1 MRRFFS
7 SYNRG
12 ETGWSYLM
20 GSFAQQSLP
29 LTDSVTLRIQRVN
42 STRVESV
49 TVRFRLLSVLVVLVG
64 C

>member
-1 MRRFFS
+1 
-7 SYNRG
+7 
-12 ETGWSYLM
+12 M

-42 STRVESV
+42 STKVDSV
-49 TVRFRLLSVLVVLVG
+49 TVRVRFLAVLVILVG